1 MPKAKWGAGDQVLTN
16 ADIDGAERTEARKRY
31 SGELPMGGTYR
42 YVIQSL
48 KQGESKG
55 GNPKLT
61 VTALLDGT
69 WMPNHKQYD
78 GCPVWD
84 HIPVMESTKTRV
96 ANFLDAIGA
105 TGEDLLDK
113 CVVDENGYVTKLGRI
128 GDPNGLMVYI
138 TVKRKK
144 TTPEYPNP
152 GLEVDFNGYIAVDD
166 DGDGAAPTADGE
178 DPPF

>member
-1 MPKAKWGAGDQVLTN
+1 MPKATWGAGDQVLT
-16 ADIDGAERTEARKRY
+16 ADDVNSAERTEARKRY
-31 SGELPMGGTYR
+31 SGELPMSGTYR

-48 KQGESKG
+48 KQGESSK

-61 VTALLDGT
+61 VTALLDGN

-78 GCPVWD
+78 GCPIWD
-84 HIPVMESTKTRV
+84 HIPVMKSTEGRV

-105 TGEDLLDK
+105 SGEDLLNK
-113 CVVDENGYVTKLGRI
+113 TVVDENGYVTKLGSI
-128 GDPNGLMVYI
+128 GDPNGLLVYI

-144 TTPEYPNP
+144 TTPEFPNP
-152 GLEVDFNGYIAVDD
+152 GLEVDFNGYIMVDD
-166 DGDGAAPTADGE
+166 EGDGANPTKPGE